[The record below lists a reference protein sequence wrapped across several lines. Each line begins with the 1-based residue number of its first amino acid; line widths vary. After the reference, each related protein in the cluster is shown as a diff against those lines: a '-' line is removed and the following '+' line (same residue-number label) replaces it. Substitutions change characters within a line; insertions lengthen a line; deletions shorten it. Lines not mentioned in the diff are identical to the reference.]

1 MQAKLY
7 IIGVLLALYNFI
19 GDSYAQDLNHG
30 ILQTHIYHTSVN
42 GNFSKKVRVYLPAN
56 YHTENKS
63 YPVVY
68 LLHGANGNEKSWIEN
83 GDILKNIDSLVSYGI
98 IKECIYVFPN
108 TNRYYHKYDYLLSH
122 PIGSIK
128 AYLDLNGSAE
138 YSFIEDLITYIDT
151 TFRTIPLK
159 HYRAIAGLSLGGL
172 QSLYISAN
180 SVDTFGHVGLFSPL
194 IYPPFTLGTYS
205 YIYRNLERKLK
216 SQFADSTL
224 KYVIMVGE
232 ADPYYKSAYTF
243 SELLKRNN
251 YNFRFISTTGGHSW
265 DNWESYSIIFLK
277 SLWNI
282 LPEETQ

>member
-56 YHTENKS
+56 YHTDNKS

-108 TNRYYHKYDYLLSH
+108 TNRYYHKYDYLLSR

-138 YSFIEDLITYIDT
+138 YSFIEDLITYIDKN
-151 TFRTIPLK
+151 FRTIPLK
-159 HYRAIAGLSLGGL
+159 HCRAIAGLSLGGL
-172 QSLYISAN
+172 QSLYITAN
-180 SVDTFGHVGLFSPL
+180 SPDTFGHIGLFSPL
-194 IYPPFTLGTYS
+194 IYPPLTLGTHS
-205 YIYRNLERKLK
+205 HIYRNLEIKLK
-216 SQFADSTL
+216 RLFADPAL
-224 KYVIMVGE
+224 KYMIMIGE
-232 ADPYYKSAYTF
+232 DDPYYKSAYTF
-243 SELLKRNN
+243 SEMLKKNN
-251 YNFRFISTTGGHSW
+251 YNFQFIPTTGGHSW
-265 DNWESYSIIFLK
+265 DNWKSYSIIFLK
-277 SLWNI
+277 SLGDKSAQK
-282 LPEETQ
+282 TQ